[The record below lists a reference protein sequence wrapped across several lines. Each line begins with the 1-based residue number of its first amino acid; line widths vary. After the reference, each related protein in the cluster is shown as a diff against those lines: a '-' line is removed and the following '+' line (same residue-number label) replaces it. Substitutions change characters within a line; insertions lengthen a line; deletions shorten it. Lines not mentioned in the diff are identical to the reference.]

1 VVIHGGIHSFSG
13 YRPNVGGVVFTGF
26 MSTRG
31 TAADEAIEGAI
42 ALLASLAADASP
54 AVLSGRDFLQR
65 IPRIEQLG
73 RLVDGLRVSHAAE
86 AANRIDGPIDILGAA
101 GYASATDAIG
111 QLTAVSEAEAARR
124 IRVGKAIATGL
135 AISGAATAP
144 RYPVIAEAVCSGCLG
159 VEAADVLI
167 RELDAVAPRV
177 DPVVL
182 AEAERGL
189 VGLAAGTD
197 DHLPLRVELVRV
209 QVKAFVLAID
219 PDGVRPREQRARRS
233 RKLTFGAETVDG
245 LIPVSGLLVAEVGV
259 TFKRLVDAHA
269 SKVSFTDGTD
279 LFAASADDRTP
290 AQRRHDSFADI
301 LSAASRVKDA
311 PELAGSAPAVIV
323 TVTASALEDGRGVGY
338 LDGHD
343 TPISIDA
350 VERLADTRGMQRVT
364 IDPGGRVLALGSV
377 QRCFTPSQRRAIIAR
392 DGGCVIPGCTTPAG
406 WCEVHH
412 VIPWREGGD
421 THTDNGVLLCWGHH
435 QRIDSGP
442 WRLSMPD
449 GVPHVR
455 GPGHHE
461 WTPTTT
467 SRVRRALPL
476 TG

>member
-1 VVIHGGIHSFSG
+1 MRHHE
-13 YRPNVGGVVFTGF
+13 T
-26 MSTRG
+26 STE
-31 TAADEAIEGAI
+31 EAIEGAI

-65 IPRIEQLG
+65 VPRVEQLG

-86 AANRIDGPIDILGAA
+86 AANRIDGPIDTLGAA
-101 GYASATDAIG
+101 GYASAIDAIG

-124 IRVGKAIATGL
+124 IRVGKAVTCGI

-144 RYPVIAEAVCSGCLG
+144 RYPVIAEGVCSGCLG

-182 AEAERGL
+182 AEAEQGL

-197 DHLPLRVELVRV
+197 DHPPLRVELVRV

-219 PDGVRPREQRARRS
+219 PDGARPREQRARVK
-233 RKLTFGAETVDG
+233 RKLTFGPETVDG

-259 TFKRLVDAHA
+259 TFKRLVDAHVR
-269 SKVSFTDGTD
+269 KVSFTDGGTD
-279 LFAASADDRTP
+279 GTGGADMLPASSAADDRTP
-290 AQRRHDSFADI
+290 AQRRHDSLADI
-301 LSAASRVKDA
+301 LSAASRVRDA
-311 PELAGSAPAVIV
+311 PELAGAAPAVIV
-323 TVTASALEDGRGVGY
+323 TVTQSALDDGRGVGY

-350 VERLADTRGMQRVT
+350 VERLADTRGVQTVT
-364 IDPGGRVLALGSV
+364 LDRAGRVLALGSV
-377 QRCFTPSQRRAIIAR
+377 QRCFTPSQRRAITAR
-392 DGGCVIPGCTTPAG
+392 DGGCVIPGCATPAG

-421 THTDNGVLLCWGHH
+421 THTDNGVNC
-435 QRIDSGP
+435 
-442 WRLSMPD
+442 
-449 GVPHVR
+449 
-455 GPGHHE
+455 E
-461 WTPTTT
+461 
-467 SRVRRALPL
+467 
-476 TG
+476 

>member
-1 VVIHGGIHSFSG
+1 
-13 YRPNVGGVVFTGF
+13 

-42 ALLASLAADASP
+42 ALLASLAAGASP
-54 AVLSGRDFLQR
+54 AVLSGRDFLER
-65 IPRIEQLG
+65 VPRVEQLG

-86 AANRIDGPIDILGAA
+86 AANRIDGPVDILGAA
-101 GYASATDAIG
+101 GYASATDAVG
-111 QLTAVSEAEAARR
+111 QLTAVSESEAARR
-124 IRVGKAIATGL
+124 IRVGKALASGV
-135 AISGAATAP
+135 AISGAVTAP
-144 RYPVIAEAVCSGCLG
+144 RYPAIAGAVATGALG

-182 AEAERGL
+182 AEAEQGL

-197 DHLPLRVELVRV
+197 DHPPLRVELVRV

-219 PDGVRPREQRARRS
+219 PDGARPREQRARRS
-233 RKLTFGAETVDG
+233 RKLTFGAETADG
-245 LIPVSGLLVAEVGV
+245 LIPVSGLLVAEIGA
-259 TFKRLVDAHA
+259 TFKRLIDAHVR
-269 SKVSFTDGTD
+269 KVSFGDGTERAGHPGGGSMDGTD

-290 AQRRHDSFADI
+290 AQRRHDSLADI

-311 PELAGSAPAVIV
+311 PELAGAAPAVIV

-350 VERLADTRGMQRVT
+350 VERLADTRGMQTVT
-364 IDPGGRVLALGSV
+364 LDRAGRVLALGSV
-377 QRCFTPSQRRAIIAR
+377 QRCFTPSQRRAITAR
-392 DGGCVIPGCTTPAG
+392 DGGCVIPGCATPAG

-435 QRIDSGP
+435 QRIDTGP